1 MIFGAPQMTKDRLFR
16 LWQQSAFVLSI
27 QILSLDMMLSSIA
40 SYYSRSISRQYQHCT
55 RIRQIQQFSCYSLSL
70 TSTNIFGKRPDTQES
85 KEQFRIHRHFTTTL
99 PRDAMATNIEDALQQ
114 GELFTDHQAYQF
126 LKLPT
131 ASIAKAAD
139 AIAACSHFRALMIDK
154 DEITV
159 MMTVQDY
166 QIHEQSLLRD
176 DVEVGRFTYRLITFD
191 VVLDPTLIGFMAH
204 ITKALAAAK
213 VSVLPFSAYSRDHI
227 FVSEADFE
235 AAMQVLEALTKKKSE
250 NSTS

>member
-27 QILSLDMMLSSIA
+27 QILSLEMMLSSIA

-131 ASIAKAAD
+131 ASIANAAD

-166 QIHEQSLLRD
+166 QVHEQSLGD

-204 ITKALAAAK
+204 ITKALAAAN
-213 VSVLPFSAYSRDHI
+213 VSVLPFAAFSRDHI
-227 FVSEADFE
+227 FVSEADHE
-235 AAMQVLEALTKKKSE
+235 TAMQVLEGLTKKSE
-250 NSTS
+250 NNT